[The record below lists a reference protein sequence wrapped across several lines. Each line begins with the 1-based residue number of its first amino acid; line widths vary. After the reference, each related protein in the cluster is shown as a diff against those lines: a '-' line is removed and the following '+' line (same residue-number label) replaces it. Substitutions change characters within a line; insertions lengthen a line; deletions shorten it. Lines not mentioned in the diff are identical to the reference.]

1 MKRGLG
7 FLSMVVK
14 ENGVPGGFARRP
26 EPNSAMDTPDQVSA
40 FDSQAVPGGPMAAI
54 YCFTAVACSRLTPRG
69 GLLVDLGCGPGRFAA
84 FLAGLR
90 RDIRIVGYDLSPLM
104 VETGN
109 ANIRAA
115 GLADRVELRLG
126 DMTSFADQMPR
137 DTDLINCLFAVH
149 HLPSLDEVR
158 QCISQIGRAGRETG
172 CGS

>member
-1 MKRGLG
+1 
-7 FLSMVVK
+7 
-14 ENGVPGGFARRP
+14 VPGGFARRP

-40 FDSQAVPGGPMAAI
+40 FDSQAVRGADGRHLLLHGRCLQPAHSPRW
-54 YCFTAVACSRLTPRG
+54 TAGRPRLR
-69 GLLVDLGCGPGRFAA
+69 PGRFAA